1 MQTLQLVTLL
11 LLLRS
16 ISADIRPPLSLALP
30 LPKFS
35 TMAPAKTTDPE
46 FEFLNNT
53 ECTNCSTTRTYAEWQ
68 SDGVGALPFYR
79 VRSDLHRSHARVVTI
94 LGLFELT
101 VGGVDRPEGRSEL
114 AAALLAIKH
123 INQRKILGDYQLKM
137 LTNDTKCDP
146 GVGVDTY
153 FHALY
158 THTHTRMPFL
168 LGSGCSQ
175 VTESLAKITPYW
187 NMVQVSFGSLSPA
200 LSDRREFPLFYRTAA
215 PDSSHNPARLAFLT
229 RFRWETVTA
238 LSQNEDDYTL
248 AVNDL
253 VTQLEQANIT
263 CRATITFAET
273 DFKEQLNLLKELDTR
288 IIIGSFSHRVAPK
301 IFCEAY
307 RLGMF
312 GADYVWM
319 LHGDT
324 DSGQQWWRNQT
335 MCPAR
340 NMAAAVEG
348 LIIVS
353 SHNTIVGNKPSVS
366 GLRNERFLSSLPAPH
381 SNFVHQTYDAVWA
394 IALALRNSHLNL
406 SMFDYSE
413 KHMALRLFNAMAN
426 LSFSGISGPVSFYGA
441 DRVGVSAFHRV
452 QDGKVVR
459 VALYD
464 PSTPILDFHCAGC
477 VRIAWQGDH
486 VPIAK
491 RVFKL
496 RVVTIQPAAFLIVTS
511 LASVGITLACG
522 FLAFNLYFRRLKYIK
537 LSSPRLNNMAVV
549 GSILVY
555 MAVILLGL
563 DHNTLPTKAAF
574 PTVCTARVYLL
585 SAGFSLA
592 FGSMFTKTYRV
603 HRIFTR
609 SASGVVK
616 NKLLQ
621 DTQLIS
627 LICVLLVIDGLIV
640 TLWVAVD
647 PMQRQLRNL
656 TLEISSIDRSVVYQP
671 QVEVCGSQFTHS
683 WLGALYAYK
692 GLLLI
697 VGVYMAW
704 ETRHVKIPAL
714 NDSQYIGLS
723 VYSVVI
729 TSALVVVLANL
740 ISERATLAFVTITLL
755 ILASTTTSLC
765 LLFLPKI
772 HAILHHR
779 DATVDPVTHSMGLK
793 IECNTRRFLI
803 DDRREVYYRV
813 EVQNRVYRREL
824 TVLDN
829 EIAKLEKA
837 LTSDTSLAASSSH
850 SSVVSRKATSTVFPT
865 SNNRTQW
872 PKPPPTHRR
881 LSISS
886 LGSFKICQ

>member
-1 MQTLQLVTLL
+1 MTDGN
-11 LLLRS
+11 RS
-16 ISADIRPPLSLALP
+16 NTYAKTYLSKYIFYNDDSERNSGIEMISDSVDTFCGNCSFKRTTFPVLPPRKYGLD
-30 LPKFS
+30 
-35 TMAPAKTTDPE
+35 MAPWG
-46 FEFLNNT
+46 
-53 ECTNCSTTRTYAEWQ
+53 WQ
-68 SDGVGALPFYR
+68 SDGALPFYR
-79 VRSDLHRSHARVVTI
+79 VRSDIQRSPDKAITI
-94 LGLFELT
+94 LGLFELST
-101 VGGVDRPEGRSEL
+101 AAGERAEGRSEL
-114 AAALLAIKH
+114 AAALMAIKH
-123 INQRKILGDYQLKM
+123 VNQRRLLGDYQLRI

-187 NMVQVSFGSLSPA
+187 NMVQVSFGSTSPA

-215 PDSSHNPARLAFLT
+215 PDSAHNPARLAFIT
-229 RFRWETVTA
+229 KFGWETVTA

-273 DFKEQLNLLKELDTR
+273 DFDEQLNMLKELDTR

-301 IFCEAY
+301 IFCEAHK
-307 RLGMF
+307 LGMF
-312 GADYVWM
+312 GADYVWI
-319 LHGDT
+319 LHGHPD
-324 DSGQQWWRNQT
+324 QQWWRNQSR
-335 MCPAR
+335 CSHR

-348 LIIVS
+348 LTIVS
-353 SHNTIVGNKPSVS
+353 SHNSIIGNKPSIS
-366 GLRNERFLSSLPAPH
+366 GLRNDRFVSSLPTPQ
-381 SNFVHQTYDAVWA
+381 SSFVHQTYDAVWA
-394 IALALRNSHLNL
+394 IALALKNSHLNL
-406 SMFDYSE
+406 SHYDYSQTQ
-413 KHMALRLFNAMAN
+413 MAHRLSHTLGN
-426 LSFSGISGPVSFYGA
+426 LSFFGISGPVSFSGA

-452 QDGKVVR
+452 QGGKVVR
-459 VALYD
+459 IALFD
-464 PSTPILDFHCAGC
+464 PTTNTLDFACEGC
-477 VRIAWQGDH
+477 VRIVWQGSQ
-486 VPIAK
+486 VPIAE

-496 RVVTIQPAAFLIVTS
+496 RVVTIQPAAFLVVAS
-511 LASVGITLACG
+511 LASVGITLACA

-549 GSILVY
+549 GCILVY
-555 MAVILLGL
+555 TAVILLGL
-563 DHNTLPTKAAF
+563 DHATLPSKAAF

-656 TLEISSIDRSVVYQP
+656 TLEISSTDRSVVYQP

-740 ISERATLAFVTITLL
+740 ISERATLAFVTITAL
-755 ILASTTTSLC
+755 ILTSTTTSLC

-772 HAILHHR
+772 HAILHNR
-779 DATVDPVTHSMGLK
+779 DSTADPVTYSMGLK

-813 EVQNRVYRREL
+813 EVQNRVYRREIS
-824 TVLDN
+824 VLDN
-829 EIAKLEKA
+829 EISKLEKA
-837 LTSDTSLAASSSH
+837 LTSDQSVASSSH
-850 SSVVSRKATSTVFPT
+850 SSVVSRKATSTVFP
-865 SNNRTQW
+865 SAAKSQQRPAKQ
-872 PKPPPTHRR
+872 PSSHRR

-886 LGSFKICQ
+886 LGSFKLCQ